1 VLSKLEIP
9 TPALL
14 LDLDA
19 FEGNLSLM
27 ADRVKESGKRLRPHA
42 KAHKCV
48 EIARR
53 QIAAGAIGV
62 CVATA
67 AEAELMSQAGIPGLL
82 LTSPLAD
89 PLKMARVVATGAMV
103 VVDHVD
109 QVGWYNAA
117 ARSSNRI
124 VDVLIDLDV
133 GDHRTGARSTEQAI
147 EIAKAIHA
155 AGAGHLRFR
164 GLQGYSVGG
173 SHTAGI
179 KERRQVS
186 ETAFHSAISTRD
198 ALSRLGL
205 GALDKDTEI
214 LTGGST
220 GTWDIDTHL
229 PEVTEL
235 QAGSYVLMDL
245 AYGKLGLPFR
255 HALTVLTTVV
265 SANHDG
271 FVSVDGGFKAFSTD
285 RGYGPEA
292 VHVPG
297 SKYRWGGDEFG
308 YLDCAIRPRLGDKI
322 EFIPPHCDPTVNL
335 YDRIY
340 VYREEVVE
348 AVWPIKSANRGYD

>member
-1 VLSKLEIP
+1 MLSKPQIP

-19 FEGNLSLM
+19 FEANLSLM
-27 ADRVKESGKRLRPHA
+27 AERVRQSGKHLRPHA

-62 CVATA
+62 CVATV
-67 AEAELMSQAGIPGLL
+67 AEAELMSGAGITGLL

-89 PLKMARVVATGAMV
+89 PLKMARVIATGAMV
-103 VVDHVD
+103 VVDHATQVD
-109 QVGWYNAA
+109 WYNAA
-117 ARSSNRI
+117 ARSAGRT

-133 GDHRTGARSTEQAI
+133 GDHRTGARSTDQAI
-147 EIAKAIHA
+147 EIAKMIKPAS
-155 AGAGHLRFR
+155 HLRFR
-164 GLQGYSVGG
+164 GLQGYSISG
-173 SHTAGI
+173 SHTMGI
-179 KERRQVS
+179 EERRQVS
-186 ETAFHSAISTRD
+186 ESAFRCAIATRD
-198 ALSRLGL
+198 ALSHLGF

-220 GTWDIDTHL
+220 GTWDIDTQL
-229 PEVTEL
+229 LEVTEI

-255 HALTVLTTVV
+255 HALTVLTTVI

-271 FVSVDGGFKAFSTD
+271 FVTVDGGYKAFSTD

-292 VHVPG
+292 VDLPG
-297 SKYRWGGDEFG
+297 STYRWGGDEFG
-308 YLDCAIRPRLGDKI
+308 YLDCPARPKLGDKI

-340 VYREEVVE
+340 VHRGEAVE
-348 AVWPIKSANRGYD
+348 ATWPIKSVNRGYD